1 MTGAALLRTRAVR
14 DLVVVLVV
22 VFGVGSLAMLLAHV
36 SPLVGFGALFDG
48 AFGTPEEV
56 AETLVQAANLLFPA
70 LGVAIAFRAGLFN
83 IGAEGQLILG
93 GFAAGWLGAQFPLPP
108 YLAVPMVLIAG
119 ALAGGAWG
127 AIPGFLRARF
137 GANEVIATLMLNVV
151 AVLLTTYLVTGPL
164 QQGGGGA
171 SETAALPKTAQMPD
185 LISLFGDPHL
195 TPAFLGTPF
204 VIALAIAFVLRWV
217 LKGTVFGYELRAAG
231 DAPEAAKRA
240 GIDLGRT
247 ALVAM
252 ALSGALA
259 GLGGATIVAGGL
271 HRFNTGLSPGYGF
284 IAIAVALVG
293 NLDPLWIVVASVA
306 FGMLQSGGI
315 AMQAEASVPKEV
327 VTLVTGLVIIALAG
341 RRIVASRRST

>member
-1 MTGAALLRTRAVR
+1 MTEALRKGALR
-14 DLVVVLVV
+14 DLIVVLVV
-22 VFGVGSLAMLLAHV
+22 VFGVGSVAMLLAHV

-56 AETLVQAANLLFPA
+56 AETLVQATNLLFPA
-70 LGVAIAFRAGLFN
+70 LGIAIAFRAGLFN

-93 GFAAGWLGAQFPLPP
+93 GFAAGWLGAQLPLPAF
-108 YLAVPMVLIAG
+108 LAVPMVMLAG

-137 GANEVIATLMLNVV
+137 GANEVIATLMLNVI

-171 SETAALPKTAQMPD
+171 SETAALPKAVQIPD
-185 LISLFGDPHL
+185 LIALAADPHFTL
-195 TPAFLGTPF
+195 AFLVTPF
-204 VIALAIAFVLRWV
+204 VIAIVLAFVLWRV
-217 LKGTVFGYELRAAG
+217 LFRTTFGYELRAAG

-240 GIDLGRT
+240 GIDLGRV
-247 ALVAM
+247 AFVAM

-259 GLGGATIVAGGL
+259 GLGGAMIVSGGL

-293 NLDPLWIVVASVA
+293 NLDPRWIIVASIA

-315 AMQAEASVPKEV
+315 AMQAEAGVPREV

-341 RRIVASRRST
+341 RRVVANRRST